1 MLSLHRTSP
10 HIRLKFVGTNLL
22 AIDENDVL
30 GPTLTRRMV
39 FQDVRGLKAAFREFG
54 VLHSSF
60 IFAFHQHI
68 SRYIEIKGQL
78 SDNTVYSV
86 YR

>member
-60 IFAFHQHI
+60 TFIV
-68 SRYIEIKGQL
+68 YIRVSSAYITLYRDKG
-78 SDNTVYSV
+78 TII
-86 YR
+86 